1 MSFDMLTINH
11 MDNIIDLIAEKANS
25 IIEKYSNIIAVG
37 VSSFGPYSYSNGSI
51 VFMDSKQ
58 MPRNPI
64 LSNKPC
70 KGNFLFRYLLNW
82 MLSPGPFPTGGF
94 ALIAISVSGL
104 CILLQVKESAAALS
118 SMDSPLSH
126 FLGNAFE
133 FGHIIIDMNG
143 EQCKYGCTGCL
154 ETFCDLPSFLNHIR
168 EVLPAHPDSLLT
180 TQKILLQFMIYWMQ
194 HIWEMLLQFLCW
206 KTGGV
211 ILAAASPLFS
221 VVFS

>member
-51 VFMDSKQ
+51 CIYGFQKQ

-104 CILLQVKESAAALS
+104 CIFLQVKESAAALS
-118 SMDSPLSH
+118 SMDSPCPI
-126 FLGNAFE
+126 FLA
-133 FGHIIIDMNG
+133 M
-143 EQCKYGCTGCL
+143 L
-154 ETFCDLPSFLNHIR
+154 LN
-168 EVLPAHPDSLLT
+168 LD
-180 TQKILLQFMIYWMQ
+180 ILLLI
-194 HIWEMLLQFLCW
+194 
-206 KTGGV
+206 
-211 ILAAASPLFS
+211 
-221 VVFS
+221 